1 MFSSYTEVTKEQC
14 NAIMLKNGKEVE
26 WQQSE
31 IIKSPIALS
40 KTLVQGQE
48 EEQKKREEAQVE
60 TRREA
65 KKHNT
70 ILFPDHPPILKPAIA

>member
-14 NAIMLKNGKEVE
+14 SAIMLKNGKEVE
-26 WQQSE
+26 QQSE

-70 ILFPDHPPILKPAIA
+70 ILFPAHPPILKPAIA